1 MLLRYHESYFSLT
14 KMNHVFLQYKYFL
27 CQIDYNQFEFTTI
40 VLLHIAWL
48 DYG

>member
-1 MLLRYHESYFSLT
+1 MVYYSKSF
-14 KMNHVFLQYKYFL
+14 FL